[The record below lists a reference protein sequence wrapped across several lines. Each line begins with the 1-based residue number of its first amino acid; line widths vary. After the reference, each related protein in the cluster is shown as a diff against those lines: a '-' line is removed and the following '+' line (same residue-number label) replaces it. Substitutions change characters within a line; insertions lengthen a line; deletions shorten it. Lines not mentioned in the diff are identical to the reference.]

1 MGIGIMSI
9 SRHDWGLHQF
19 CLIPLNVACENIYT
33 SCLKLITM
41 EVFTPQ
47 KLAGTENQ
55 DFPAPT
61 HLESQ
66 LLNIYQQTADNR
78 SSINIC

>member
-1 MGIGIMSI
+1 
-9 SRHDWGLHQF
+9 
-19 CLIPLNVACENIYT
+19 
-33 SCLKLITM
+33 M

-55 DFPAPT
+55 DFPDPT

-66 LLNIYQQTADNR
+66 LLNIYQQTANR